1 MTLRRVFHRDG
12 VVQQHCR
19 AENAAV
25 AAFQL
30 ADSAAVLPDSVQ
42 VRDVMRTVV
51 RLEGQRQQ
59 RLRQRLVGE
68 KGCNSSCVSEGK
80 DTFSSCWGN
89 RSISIAAPDAGRM
102 TVKRL
107 LFTKVQPT
115 IVITAVLQR
124 NKQPRIAAFRRLRL
138 VRACVRGDGRNTLI
152 SHWRR
157 DMPTPLEI
165 VRATYEG
172 SSEENGRN
180 LLAALAPMPSG
191 PKPPVS
197 PTPVPISARK
207 ISSRMCISAWAA
219 NGKATAPMS
228 TTFTTPVTM

>member
-1 MTLRRVFHRDG
+1 
-12 VVQQHCR
+12 
-19 AENAAV
+19 
-25 AAFQL
+25 
-30 ADSAAVLPDSVQ
+30 
-42 VRDVMRTVV
+42 MRTVV

-191 PKPPVS
+191 PRPPV
-197 PTPVPISARK
+197 PLRRYLYRPGKYHQECASAPGQ
-207 ISSRMCISAWAA
+207 RMARLPRRCRPLYDAGDNVIAQ
-219 NGKATAPMS
+219 GFITAPTGPPANPS
-228 TTFTTPVTM
+228 APLLRIFIRCAPAKS